1 MCTCCNSGACVDA
14 IFMLLEFVTHD
25 NRPSDHRWISSFSLW
40 ICERCTF
47 TVDDAEVGICYSSH
61 VVKKTRIREK
71 FPTIWEDCL
80 EFSLLILGS
89 NGQNGPRKKSDNP
102 TSLLLVESS
111 SWYCLMVYWN
121 PARVEHRRM
130 ERWIIFGIHWLFL
143 MRCGLVSCLFIY
155 LFCISLISVRRLVPV
170 PHLNLGCWYVGS
182 HFVGYGYDDS
192 KLLRFYGI
200 RFRWY
205 VASTPLPGGQN
216 ILCIYKGC
224 QMVPKRCQFILP

>member
-1 MCTCCNSGACVDA
+1 
-14 IFMLLEFVTHD
+14 
-25 NRPSDHRWISSFSLW
+25 
-40 ICERCTF
+40 
-47 TVDDAEVGICYSSH
+47 
-61 VVKKTRIREK
+61 
-71 FPTIWEDCL
+71 
-80 EFSLLILGS
+80 
-89 NGQNGPRKKSDNP
+89 
-102 TSLLLVESS
+102 
-111 SWYCLMVYWN
+111 MVYWN

-205 VASTPLPGGQN
+205 VASTPPTRGSKHIMYIQGVPNGSKKVSIHFTLVSHWRPLESAGTFLKPRFELQEGKKKTCFHQKTTPEKN
-216 ILCIYKGC
+216 YQISTRLHSNLGNLYGDLCRGH
-224 QMVPKRCQFILP
+224 L